1 MDQLKWEYDSIFSQP
16 DGNTIEQQMITVKR
30 KGPSHLEVTVVTRR
44 FYGNDY
50 QDSVETKV
58 YKW

>member
-1 MDQLKWEYDSIFSQP
+1 MDPMKWEYDNIFSQP

-30 KGPSHLEVTVVTRR
+30 IANNHLEVTIVTRR
-44 FYGNDY
+44 FYGDDY
-50 QDSVETKV
+50 QDSTETKV